1 MSGVPRRAGKGAT
14 AALPRLL
21 AISDRRAL
29 PGGLY
34 RLRAGRGWLAATVP
48 PPAWWPCRF
57 ARRTSTT
64 TTSSLSPGPPRA
76 VWEPPRLLLIN
87 GRIDVALAAGADGV
101 HLPAAGLP
109 LAPLRRLAA
118 RHHRPLLLGRST
130 HTPAEVVGG
139 AVRRRR
145 LRDVRTGLPDTE
157 QGRVTGRRRGSTGCA
172 APPRPGCPVL
182 ALGGV
187 SAERLAEVAAAGAH
201 GAAAIRAFADA
212 GAAAAMAA
220 AVIGSFPAAV

>member
-29 PGGLY
+29 PGGLTVSAW
-34 RLRAGRGWLAATVP
+34 LRTLAATVP
-48 PPAWWPCRF
+48 PGLVAVQIREKDLDDHDLLAL
-57 ARRTSTT
+57 ARSA
-64 TTSSLSPGPPRA
+64 RA

-118 RHHRPLLLGRST
+118 RHDRPLLLGRSD
-130 HTPAEVVGG
+130 AYAGRG
-139 AVRRRR
+139 RRRR
-145 LRDVRTGLPDTE
+145 GAT
-157 QGRVTGRRRGSTGCA
+157 
-172 APPRPGCPVL
+172 APTT
-182 ALGGV
+182 
-187 SAERLAEVAAAGAH
+187 
-201 GAAAIRAFADA
+201 
-212 GAAAAMAA
+212 
-220 AVIGSFPAAV
+220 